1 MSHSPELP
9 IAIPRSL
16 KTCVSLFLAEV
27 FQGINLLPGYFEQ
40 VRFSWVHYWAPQL
53 GYSPVLAILLAFQH
67 DDNLS
72 YFLLKFL
79 TFQHIF
85 RS

>member
-1 MSHSPELP
+1 MSQTTVLYCYHISVVCYNYVTSSELKCQNIDGIAFICSLYMSHSPELP

-40 VRFSWVHYWAPQL
+40 VRFS
-53 GYSPVLAILLAFQH
+53 
-67 DDNLS
+67 
-72 YFLLKFL
+72 
-79 TFQHIF
+79 
-85 RS
+85 